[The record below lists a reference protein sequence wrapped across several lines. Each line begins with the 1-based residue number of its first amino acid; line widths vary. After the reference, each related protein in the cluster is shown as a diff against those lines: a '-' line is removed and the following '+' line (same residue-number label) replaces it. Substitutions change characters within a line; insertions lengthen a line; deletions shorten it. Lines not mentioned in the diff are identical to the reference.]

1 MLYRVLLIRT
11 GVERLLLL
19 CFWMARALFILQGL
33 AFACASVTTFAV
45 AGAEAPTWLRGAM
58 VSGLL
63 ISGTFFVAGFLLIA
77 ARRWR
82 VKHAAGSEPAWPWPP
97 LLGLSLLLL
106 PVVAALAASGLPPL
120 WSRIATQLTAVGFWD
135 ALARPDPYGGIVLL
149 PIFLALFVPLVL
161 TAAAAFSVVF
171 PLALL
176 PLLAARSRLFPTL
189 LAMGVIFQVALVLT
203 GWIAADVFARLA
215 THALAAMAE
224 SGDAEVLRVAGE
236 LDWATGILT
245 RTALA
250 LVAPTLAMLAW
261 LVFLRPSGAAAGY
274 FAADTTPVPGQAPD
288 ASATALAAPQP
299 WIRPAPIT
307 TTSHPVALAGA
318 GNARSKPGVFARAA
332 QVGLGALGVLMLLA
346 GAADGLRPRPSYVGS
361 QPAPGATLTGGPA
374 AVRVTFAAR
383 LDPGSSVSLIR
394 LAGNSSADDAPRDVE
409 MAGRLAPDDPERRT
423 IEGVPS
429 RRLSA
434 GLYRVGWWARPAG
447 GGAAQYG
454 SFSFGVDVPVP
465 GDTTDNIHSLSE
477 RDAGARRRRQTAFG
491 GLLLLALSAILPWLP
506 MRA

>member
-1 MLYRVLLIRT
+1 MLFIRT

-19 CFWMARALFILQGL
+19 FFWTARALFILQGL

-45 AGAEAPTWLRGAM
+45 AGAEAPAWFRGAL

-63 ISGTFFVAGFLLIA
+63 ISGTFFVAGFLLIT

-82 VKHAAGSEPAWPWPP
+82 VTHAAGSEPAWPWPP

-106 PVVAALAASGLPPL
+106 PVVAALAASGLQPL
-120 WSRIATQLTAVGFWD
+120 WTKIAAQLRAVGFWD
-135 ALARPDPYGGIVLL
+135 AVTRPDPYGGIVLL

-161 TAAAAFSVVF
+161 TAAAAFSVMF

-176 PLLAARSRLFPTL
+176 PSLAARSRLFPTL

-203 GWIAADVFARLA
+203 GWIAADVFSRVA

-245 RTALA
+245 RTAVA
-250 LVAPTLAMLAW
+250 LVAPTLAMIAW
-261 LVFLRPSGAAAGY
+261 LAFLRPSGAAAGY

-288 ASATALAAPQP
+288 ASAPTLAAPQP
-299 WIRPAPIT
+299 WIRAAPVT
-307 TTSHPVALAGA
+307 ATPHPVAHAGE
-318 GNARSKPGVFARAA
+318 GNARSKPGVIARAA
-332 QVGLGALGVLMLLA
+332 QVGLGALGALMLLA

-361 QPAPGATLTGGPA
+361 QPAPGAMLTGGPA

-394 LAGNSSADDAPRDVE
+394 LAGDTAADDAPRDVE
-409 MAGRLAPDDPERRT
+409 MASRLVPDDPERRT

-429 RRLSA
+429 RRLST

-465 GDTTDNIHSLSE
+465 GDTADNIHSVSE
-477 RDAGARRRRQTAFG
+477 RDAGARRRRRTAFG
-491 GLLLLALSAILPWLP
+491 GLLLLALSAVLPWLP

>member
-1 MLYRVLLIRT
+1 MLYRVLLIPT

-19 CFWMARALFILQGL
+19 WFWMARALFILQGL

-63 ISGTFFVAGFLLIA
+63 ISGTFSLAGLLLIA

-82 VKHAAGSEPAWPWPP
+82 VKHAAGSEPAWPWAL

-120 WSRIATQLTAVGFWD
+120 WSRIAAQLTAVGFWD
-135 ALARPDPYGGIVLL
+135 ALTRPDPYGGIVLL

-161 TAAAAFSVVF
+161 TAAAAFAVAF

-176 PLLAARSRLFPTL
+176 PLLAARRRMFPTL
-189 LAMGVIFQVALVLT
+189 LAMGVICQVALVLA

-215 THALAAMAE
+215 TQALAAMTG
-224 SGDAEVLRVAGE
+224 SGDAEVLRVAGDLE
-236 LDWATGILT
+236 RETGILT

-250 LVAPTLAMLAW
+250 LVAPTLGMLAW
-261 LVFLRPSGAAAGY
+261 LAFLRPSGTAAGY
-274 FAADTTPVPGQAPD
+274 FAADTTSAPGQSPD

-299 WIRPAPIT
+299 WIRPAPLT
-307 TTSHPVALAGA
+307 TTSHPVALGA
-318 GNARSKPGVFARAA
+318 VNARSKAGVIARAA
-332 QVGLGALGVLMLLA
+332 QGGLGALGALMLLA
-346 GAADGLRPRPSYVGS
+346 GAADGPRPSYVGS

-374 AVRVTFAAR
+374 AVRVTLAAR

-394 LAGNSSADDAPRDVE
+394 LAGNSSTDDAPRDVE

-423 IEGVPS
+423 IEGVPA
-429 RRLSA
+429 RRLST

-447 GGAAQYG
+447 GGAAHYG
-454 SFSFGVDVPVP
+454 SFSFGVDMPVP

-477 RDAGARRRRQTAFG
+477 RDAGARRRRLTAFG
-491 GLLLLALSAILPWLP
+491 GLLLLALSALLL
-506 MRA
+506 RF